1 MEGTWRQGWTYIGTA
16 GQGGSQGWGQHREG
30 GNRWM
35 WGQGCRA
42 HRSVGEQG
50 DTRDHGTGTLLE

>member
-1 MEGTWRQGWTYIGTA
+1 MGTGVDIYRDCRARGQPGVGTTR
-16 GQGGSQGWGQHREG
+16 GG

-35 WGQGCRA
+35 WGQGCRV